1 MKKSVRFLMCLLL
14 AVSVISCQKEIS
26 EENGGNGPVTGV
38 LKMKIDGQQWV
49 ADKSASATILAG
61 FIAINGVSNDNKN
74 LLIQLQ
80 DQGEAA
86 YQLDQQSLG
95 VAVYADGNDAATDA
109 FATDAGNSTA
119 DAGGIITITKIDK
132 TNKTIT
138 GTFVFKA
145 YRDSDSKQVVI
156 TEGSFE
162 NLKYTDQL
170 QPTTGSDFKV
180 KIDGTLWTAKSV
192 QGIVQSGEL
201 NLIATELDF
210 SKTVSLTMPAN
221 ITAGTYDL
229 ADATKFISFYM
240 KGTTDIFAAISGSMT
255 ITENNAGTKTIKG
268 TFNFDGL
275 NIIGNGTTAKL
286 TEGTF
291 SIKYQ

>member
-49 ADKSASATILAG
+49 ANKSASATILAG
-61 FIAINGVSNDNKN
+61 FIAINGVSDDNKN

-119 DAGGIITITKIDK
+119 DAGGTVTITKIDK